1 MSQAVALTC
10 GEPSGVGIE
19 IAQAAWHW
27 VRRDQPYFVIADSR
41 HFRPREG
48 GPEIVRISRPDDAP
62 RAMAEGL
69 PVLHFDFPSP
79 AEPGVIDP
87 SNARATIAAIE
98 LAATLALK
106 GEAAAVC
113 TNPISKK
120 ALAEG
125 AGFSFPGH
133 TEFLAHLCGVE
144 QSAMMLA
151 CPGLRVVPATTH
163 LPLASVPRILSG
175 NRIDYCVRTCADA
188 LRTDFG
194 VRQPRI
200 AVAGLNPHA
209 GEGGTM
215 GGEERAVIAPAIERL
230 RDDGLSVSGP
240 HPADSMFHESARSE
254 YDAAIC
260 MYHDQALIPLKTLDF
275 FGAINVTLGLPIIR
289 VSPAHGTAMDLAGRG
304 IARPD
309 SLANALLAAGRFAR
323 ARRAAA

>member
-1 MSQAVALTC
+1 MNHAVALTC
-10 GEPSGVGIE
+10 GEPSGVGLE
-19 IAQAAWHW
+19 LAQAAWHR
-27 VRRDQPYFVIADSR
+27 VRRDQAYFVIADSR
-41 HFRPREG
+41 HFRPCEG
-48 GPEIVRISRPDDAP
+48 GPEIVRISKPSDASL
-62 RAMAEGL
+62 AMAEGL
-69 PVLHFDFPSP
+69 PVLHVDFPAP

-87 SNARATIAAIE
+87 SNAHATVAAIE
-98 LAATLALK
+98 LAAELALK

-120 ALAEG
+120 ALADG
-125 AGFSFPGH
+125 AGFAFPGH
-133 TEFLAHLCGVE
+133 TEFLAYLCGVE

-151 CPGLRVVPATTH
+151 CPGLRVVPVTTH
-163 LPLASVPRILSG
+163 VPLASVPRVLSG
-175 NRIDYCVRTCADA
+175 KRIDYCIRTCADA

-194 VRQPRI
+194 VRDPRI

-209 GEGGTM
+209 GEGGTI
-215 GGEERAVIAPAIERL
+215 GDEERTIIAPVLETL
-230 RDDGLSVSGP
+230 RNEGFSVSGA
-240 HPADSMFHESARSE
+240 HPADSMFHESARSD

-323 ARRAAA
+323 ARRTAA

>member
-10 GEPSGVGIE
+10 GEPSGVGLE
-19 IAQAAWHW
+19 IAQAARHR

-41 HFRPREG
+41 HFRPCVG
-48 GPEIVRISRPDDAP
+48 GPEIVRISKPGDAP
-62 RAMAEGL
+62 RAMAKGL

-87 SNARATIAAIE
+87 SNANATVAAIK
-98 LAATLALK
+98 LAVKLALK

-163 LPLASVPRILSG
+163 LPLASVSRILSG
-175 NRIDYCVRTCADA
+175 KRIDYCVRTCADA

-194 VRQPRI
+194 IRQPRI

-230 RDDGLSVSGP
+230 RDEGLSVSGP